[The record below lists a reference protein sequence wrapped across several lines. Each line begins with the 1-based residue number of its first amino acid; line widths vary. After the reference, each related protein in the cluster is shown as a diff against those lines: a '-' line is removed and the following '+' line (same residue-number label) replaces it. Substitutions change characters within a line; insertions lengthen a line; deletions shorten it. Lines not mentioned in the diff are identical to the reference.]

1 MIFQERVMSRRQAEF
16 DRRRVEREEQINQL
30 IQARKQEREA
40 LRKKIF
46 YVRSEE
52 ERQRKLREEEE
63 ACKREGIIF
72 DKFYISED
80 IKNLLH
86 FHFQTL
92 ETDIFFEGLKNNI
105 FENSFVWLSSFI
117 ELFTIYSFF
126 S

>member
-1 MIFQERVMSRRQAEF
+1 MSRRQAEF